1 MKSISTINAMT
12 EDEFVDVLGG
22 VYESSPWVVK
32 RAYRQ
37 APFSDFADLQKALA
51 VAVDAASA
59 EQQYHLIVAHPDLGG
74 KLAREGQLTEEST
87 REQSRLGLEH
97 LSGEE
102 FEEFDR
108 LNREYK
114 KMFGIPF
121 IICVGLVE
129 ERAQILLAFRQRLGN
144 PEDVERREALRQI
157 HLIAGLRLSALIEN

>member
-12 EDEFVDVLGG
+12 EDEFVEILGG

-32 RAYRQ
+32 RAYAK
-37 APFSDFADLQKALA
+37 APFADLAGIRRALA
-51 VAVDAASA
+51 AEVDTASGV
-59 EQQYHLIVAHPDLGG
+59 EQDALIVAHPDLGG
-74 KLAREGQLTEEST
+74 KLAREGQLTEESA
-87 REQSRLGLEH
+87 REQSRLGLEC
-97 LSGEE
+97 LGEEE

-114 KMFGIPF
+114 ARFGIPF

-129 ERAQILLAFRQRLGN
+129 KRAEILQAFRERLGN
-144 PEDVERREALRQI
+144 AEDVERQEALRQI